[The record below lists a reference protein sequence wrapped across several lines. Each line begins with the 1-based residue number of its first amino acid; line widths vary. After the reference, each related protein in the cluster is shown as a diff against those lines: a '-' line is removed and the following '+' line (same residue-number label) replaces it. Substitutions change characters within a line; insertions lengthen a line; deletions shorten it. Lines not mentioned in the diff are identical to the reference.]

1 MYKHKIYSLEKT
13 ECRALDFLFHIWL
26 LFCCLFGSW
35 FLSCFSCW
43 FHYRHFTTFTFTVVF
58 IGGLI
63 NFLLKGF
70 LSFSQFTLLNKNM
83 STIIS
88 LWKLPWQHWEHL
100 LSFLLLPSVSE
111 KRRKRSRKLNH
122 HVSFKVVCIWWG
134 ILFETYRCQWSRSE
148 PWCRTC
154 QVVLWTK
161 QCIDPYPFG

>member
-1 MYKHKIYSLEKT
+1 MNNFGFYNIQIQMYKHKIYSLEKT

-70 LSFSQFTLLNKNM
+70 LSFSQFTLLNKQYQHHNHFIKITLAALRA
-83 STIIS
+83 SS
-88 LWKLPWQHWEHL
+88 LFSSS
-100 LSFLLLPSVSE
+100 SF
-111 KRRKRSRKLNH
+111 
-122 HVSFKVVCIWWG
+122 SF
-134 ILFETYRCQWSRSE
+134 
-148 PWCRTC
+148 
-154 QVVLWTK
+154 
-161 QCIDPYPFG
+161 